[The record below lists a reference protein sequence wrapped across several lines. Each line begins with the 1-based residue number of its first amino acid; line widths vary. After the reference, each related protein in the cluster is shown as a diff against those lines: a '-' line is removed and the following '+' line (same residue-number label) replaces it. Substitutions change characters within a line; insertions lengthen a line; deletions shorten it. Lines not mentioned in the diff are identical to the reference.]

1 MPWSAVASIAGGL
14 LGGNSAS
21 SAAAG
26 QAQAT
31 REANDLQRYIYDN
44 NVKLNQPAIDAGNL
58 SRNKLMQL
66 LGLGG
71 TAGGTSSGSQ
81 SREKLR
87 AQLQGQFTTKPDYS
101 NYYEGGE
108 IRQWWE
114 DPARRNQAPGGIDE
128 AGLNAAVEQAFNA
141 QPQGGGIDSNSAD
154 YGSLMKPF
162 TGADLQNE
170 PGYQFGMNQGLQALD
185 RKNAASGGYF
195 SGQAL
200 KAAQGFAQDYAGTKY
215 DQAFNRDT
223 TSKNNSYNRLTGL
236 ITPGQVATSQVNS
249 AGGNYANAVGGN
261 LTSNADAQGAAGI
274 AGAKGWGN
282 ALTNAAN
289 AYTQN
294 NANNSLR
301 TGLNR
306 SYATMWGDD
315 QEF

>member
-1 MPWSAVASIAGGL
+1 MPWSIVSSIAGGL
-14 LGGNSAS
+14 LSSGAAN

-31 REANDLQRYIYDN
+31 REANDLQKYIYDN

-71 TAGGTSSGSQ
+71 TAGGVSTPAQ
-81 SREKLR
+81 SREQLR
-87 AQLQGQFTTKPDYS
+87 SNLLGQYTKATP
-101 NYYEGGE
+101 YEYQDDGAFRTG
-108 IRQWWE
+108 RYMPWN
-114 DPARRNQAPGGIDE
+114 NQTSTVDE
-128 AGLNAAVEQAFNA
+128 TGLNAAVEQAFNA

-154 YGSLMKPF
+154 YGSLMRPF
-162 TGADLQNE
+162 TGADLQSE

-215 DQAFNRDT
+215 NDAFNR
-223 TSKNNSYNRLTGL
+223 NNVTQGNQFNRLSSLTGG
-236 ITPGQVATSQVNS
+236 GQSAVNQVNS
-249 AGGNYANAVGGN
+249 AGGNYANSVGNN
-261 LTSNADAQGAAGI
+261 LTSNANAQGAAGI
-274 AGAKGWGN
+274 AGANSWGN
-282 ALTNAAN
+282 ALTSAAN

-294 NANNSLR
+294 NTLNSLR
-301 TGLNR
+301 NGLNGSR
-306 SYATMWGDD
+306 SNSVSMWDD
-315 QEF
+315 QGY